1 MINADMIICDGG
13 NQIKRYWSTNYV
25 KPSNGVI
32 VSGASCSQSFDF
44 QSNRLILE
52 SWKHKKEPQQKK
64 RRREDD
70 MYMYDKLP
78 GTYNLEMIDKMDMKH
93 VSGIITYIVRLIITV
108 GMFAAEDLKIIV
120 CVCVCLLIYIYM
132 VAFFLS
138 F

>member
-93 VSGIITYIVRLIITV
+93 VSGIIAYIVSSTELEFDLNIHTDVNSYRLLFTQMEIFEI
-108 GMFAAEDLKIIV
+108 K
-120 CVCVCLLIYIYM
+120 M
-132 VAFFLS
+132 VELG
-138 F
+138 